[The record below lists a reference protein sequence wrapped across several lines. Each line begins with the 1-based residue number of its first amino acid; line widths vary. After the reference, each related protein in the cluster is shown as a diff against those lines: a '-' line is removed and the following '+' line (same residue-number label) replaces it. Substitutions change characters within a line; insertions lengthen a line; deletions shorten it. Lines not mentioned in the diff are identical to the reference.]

1 MSITPFWQNKNLD
14 EMTKAE
20 WESLCDGCGH
30 CCLVKL
36 QDEDTDK
43 IYITNVACRLLD
55 IETCT
60 CQDYPNRTKLVSHC
74 LVLAAGNIDS
84 INYLPETC
92 AYRRLAQGL
101 ELPQWHPL
109 VMGNKDAVKNSGAS
123 ICDYA
128 ISEEYI
134 HPEQL
139 QEHIINEVDE

>member
-1 MSITPFWQNKNLD
+1 MSNTLFWQNKKLD

-74 LVLAAGNIDS
+74 LVLEAGNIDS

-139 QEHIINEVDE
+139 QEHIINEVGD